1 MDRVVEMVKS
11 DRTVKLASMGAQPAA
26 PAPRPITRMDD
37 GLMMHKELED
47 LREKHLQVDVKIKTL
62 LEKPFQDQLRLM
74 RLKREKLQL
83 KDAIW
88 QIEEALYPDL
98 IA

>member
-1 MDRVVEMVKS
+1 MTTSGFQILQNSAMLPNKKQNGVGKFMDSEV
-11 DRTVKLASMGAQPAA
+11 
-26 PAPRPITRMDD
+26 
-37 GLMMHKELED
+37 MMEKELEE
-47 LREKHLQVDVKIKTL
+47 LRDKHKQVDLKIQTL

-88 QIEEALYPDL
+88 QLEEELYPDL

>member
-1 MDRVVEMVKS
+1 
-11 DRTVKLASMGAQPAA
+11 
-26 PAPRPITRMDD
+26 MDD
-37 GLMMHKELED
+37 DLMLEKELEE
-47 LREKHLQVDVKIKTL
+47 LKEKHESIDSKIRTL

-83 KDAIW
+83 KDAIFR
-88 QIEEALYPDL
+88 IEELMYPDI